1 MKKNAIGRWLMV
13 GSLSVL
19 ACACRSD
26 GNMET
31 DDGDDADYS
40 CENPASTEPAESES
54 VVVVEEAE
62 PEVPAASQ
70 ETVAVPP
77 VTESNETSA
86 APAVPQSSETPSS
99 VALTPAPAESATSQ
113 K

>member
-1 MKKNAIGRWLMV
+1 MV

-31 DDGDDADYS
+31 GDGDDADYS
-40 CENPASTEPAESES
+40 CENPTSTEPAESES
-54 VVVVEEAE
+54 VVVVEEEEGAPTVSAPALQE
-62 PEVPAASQ
+62 PALNPPA
-70 ETVAVPP
+70 
-77 VTESNETSA
+77 TESKEASA
-86 APAVPQSSETPSS
+86 APAALQQPETPSS
-99 VALTPAPAESATSQ
+99 VALTPSPTGSETPQ